1 MKLQK
6 FTYFMLAV
14 LLLQSCMS
22 GSYEGGATDLLGSE
36 GEQVPVRVSIGDPSG
51 GIVQPSGVQ
60 AKGSGPI
67 DDFNQVDGKI
77 VYVYAF
83 NSDLFTSFAKTSEE
97 DMLNT
102 LVDGSID
109 NSGSKVGK
117 KAVTRAGSRY
127 LSWENTRN
135 ELYYHSGSL
144 SHIPYDFYA
153 YYLDDLRVSEDDYI
167 RTDDAVKIRVQID
180 GRRDLMSAKAE
191 ITEEQLRQCAE
202 DERLHAKEYSFSYF
216 TGIRNILPN
225 FYFKHHLACLEFE
238 VIPEY
243 VLGARKQVTVASIK
257 VFSKYKADFVV
268 AEKSHPSQLGLRFDE
283 DYTWLTLS
291 EEDGT
296 DIPDDKYNL
305 QTMLE
310 PEQAP
315 VALPIGGSL
324 LVAPQKDALR
334 ALVRLKET
342 DEHGNPIADVENEVM
357 ISYTP
362 VTGAYMF
369 APGNKYK
376 VKFRIFGLTHVMANV
391 TLEPWHKGGDLDVDT
406 ENDKPNL

>member
-6 FTYFMLAV
+6 LTYLMLVV
-14 LLLQSCMS
+14 LFLQSCLS
-22 GSYEGGATDLLGSE
+22 GSYEGGSTDLLGPV
-36 GEQVPVRVSIGDPSG
+36 GEQVPVRVSIGDLSG
-51 GIVQPSGVQ
+51 GIVQPSGLQ
-60 AKGSGPI
+60 ARGSGPI
-67 DDFNQVDGKI
+67 DDFHQVGGKI

-97 DMLNT
+97 DPLNT

-109 NSGSKVGK
+109 HSGSKVGK
-117 KAVTRAGSRY
+117 KAMTRAESSS
-127 LSWENTRN
+127 LNWENTRN

-153 YYLDDLRVSEDDYI
+153 YYLDDLKVSEDDYT

-191 ITEEQLRQCAE
+191 ITEEQLLQCAE
-202 DERLHAKEYSFSYF
+202 DERLYAKEYSFSYF
-216 TGIRNILPN
+216 TGIRNILPT
-225 FYFKHHLACLEFE
+225 FYFKHHLARLEFE

-243 VLGARKQVTVASIK
+243 VFGVNKQVTVSSIK

-291 EEDGT
+291 EEDGS
-296 DIPDDKYNL
+296 DIPDDKYKL

-310 PEQAP
+310 PELAP
-315 VALPIGGSL
+315 VAVPIGGSL
-324 LVAPQKDALR
+324 LVAPQKESLR

-342 DEHGNPIADVENEVM
+342 DEHGNMIADVENEVI

-376 VKFRIFGLTHVMANV
+376 VKFRIFGVTRVMANV
-391 TLEPWHKGGDLDVDT
+391 TLEPWYKGGNLDVDT

>member
-1 MKLQK
+1 
-6 FTYFMLAV
+6 MLAV
-14 LLLQSCMS
+14 LLMQSCMS
-22 GSYEGGATDLLGSE
+22 GSYEGGATDLLGPV
-36 GEQVPVRVSIGDPSG
+36 GEPVPVRVSIGDPSG

-60 AKGSGPI
+60 ARGSGPI
-67 DDFNQVDGKI
+67 DDFHQTDGKR

-109 NSGSKVGK
+109 NNGSKIGK
-117 KAVTRAGSRY
+117 KAKTRAGSMY
-127 LSWENTRN
+127 LDWENTRN

-144 SHIPYDFYA
+144 SLIPYDFYA
-153 YYLDDLRVSEDDYI
+153 YYLDDLKVSEDDYI

-191 ITEEQLRQCAE
+191 ITEEQLRQCSE
-202 DERLHAKEYSFSYF
+202 DERSYAKEYSFSYF
-216 TGIRNILPN
+216 TGIRNILPT
-225 FYFKHHLACLEFE
+225 FYFKHHLARLEFE
-238 VIPEY
+238 LIPEY
-243 VLGARKQVTVASIK
+243 VSGLRKQVTVASIK

-268 AEKSHPSQLGLRFDE
+268 AEKSHPSQLGLRFDD
-283 DYTWLTLS
+283 DYTWFTLS
-291 EEDGT
+291 EEDGSE
-296 DIPDDKYNL
+296 IPDDKYKI
-305 QTMLE
+305 QAMSGS
-310 PEQAP
+310 EQAP
-315 VALPIGGSL
+315 RAVPMGGSL
-324 LVAPQKDALR
+324 LVAPQKEPLH

-342 DEHGNPIADVENEVM
+342 DEHGDLIADIENEVM

-362 VTGAYMF
+362 VTGSYMF

-376 VKFRIFGLTHVMANV
+376 VKFRIFGVTNVMANV

-406 ENDKPNL
+406 EDDKPNL